1 MNEKEKMGS
10 KIRYLRKSKELSLSE
25 LAQKIDKTSSY
36 LSQIERGLAEPSLQ
50 ALREISG
57 ALDTPIFYFLVDEK
71 KYNKIVR
78 KEERK
83 RVRFPDSNLSVEL
96 ISASANK
103 QIEMLEASLEPGAK
117 TNNKPITHEGE
128 ECILVKK
135 GRMKIN
141 VGDEEYN
148 LKEGDSIYLLSGMSH
163 SIENTSKNELVFILA
178 LTPPTL

>member
-1 MNEKEKMGS
+1 
-10 KIRYLRKSKELSLSE
+10 
-25 LAQKIDKTSSY
+25 
-36 LSQIERGLAEPSLQ
+36 
-50 ALREISG
+50 
-57 ALDTPIFYFLVDEK
+57 
-71 KYNKIVR
+71 VR